1 MSASLLEVIA
11 ELTIAA
17 SVAILV
23 VAAIRKPLRR
33 LGGARVAYL
42 AWLLVPSSQLAVL
55 LPAPSA
61 ALDVTA
67 QTIPKFLRNAMPA
80 VTSSAEGIFS
90 ADYAVIG
97 VIVWACGSLSLLFF
111 LVRRQSAF
119 VRSLGALTAMPDGTY
134 RSSTARGP
142 LLLGVWRPRVILPLN
157 FESLYDIEDGAL
169 VLAHERAHR
178 DRGDQLV
185 NVIAAIWLCLTWF
198 NPLMYWAIRRLRFDQ
213 EVRCDAVVLAERPT
227 LRRRYA
233 NALLKTQLAAES
245 GWSVPI
251 ACSWQSG
258 HPLTERITMLKR
270 PLPTLARRR
279 SALALTCALIIS
291 GNYAVWTA
299 LPRVAE
305 AQETSPTSTAAGAV
319 LNDAI
324 RLLNAG
330 QFAEAA
336 LAIGTLELNTL
347 SPFERSHVEMVLFN
361 LALVEGRHDDAREHL
376 DRAVDA
382 GGLSPERA
390 ARVREQG
397 AQALAAAEG
406 N

>member
-1 MSASLLEVIA
+1 MSASLLQAIA

-17 SVAILV
+17 SVAIVV
-23 VAAIRKPLRR
+23 VAAIRKPLTR

-42 AWLLVPSSQLAVL
+42 TWLLVPTSQLVFL
-55 LPAPSA
+55 LPAPSRA
-61 ALDVTA
+61 FELTA
-67 QTIPKFLRNAMPA
+67 QTIPQFLRNAMPA
-80 VTSSAEGIFS
+80 VTFS
-90 ADYAVIG
+90 DNGFLSVDYALIG

-111 LVRRQSAF
+111 TLRRQKAF
-119 VRSLGALTAMPDGTY
+119 IGSLGALTAMPDGTY
-134 RSSTARGP
+134 RSSSVRGP
-142 LLLGVWRPRVILPLN
+142 LLVGTWRPRVVLPLN

-213 EVRCDAVVLAERPT
+213 EVCCDAVVLAERPR

-299 LPRVAE
+299 LPPVAE
-305 AQETSPTSTAAGAV
+305 AQETLPTSAAAGAV

-347 SPFERSHVEMVLFN
+347 SPFERSHAEMVLFN
-361 LALVEGRHDDAREHL
+361 LALVEGRYDDARDHL
-376 DRAVDA
+376 EKTVDA
-382 GGLSPERA
+382 GGLGPEVA
-390 ARVREQG
+390 ARVRETG
-397 AQALAAAEG
+397 KQALLAAEG